1 MTQNPSVEAAVTSRG
16 RSVKAR
22 LRTWVVRLV
31 LAALLIVVTL
41 VVGGGVQAVVN
52 VPGLQPWHRLVPR
65 GELRA
70 ADLDDAFTLQ
80 QYLAREAAVFRQ
92 VRDEVET
99 PASAASSSQL
109 ANRYHAASISSPRRA
124 SRDWNRTFE
133 LMPAAVRGGAL
144 LIHGLT
150 DSPYSMR
157 AIAERL
163 RAQGYYALAL
173 RMPGH
178 GTVPGALT
186 EATAEDWMAAVRL
199 GARHVRRTIGAGRPM
214 VLVGYSNGG
223 ALVVR
228 YALEAAADSRL
239 PAPSRLVLISP
250 MIGVSPL
257 ARIARVISALGPL
270 PFFAKARW
278 LEVVPEYNPF
288 KYNSFPANAANQ
300 SYRVS
305 SLLRAEVAAAAQNGR
320 IDRLPPIL
328 AFQSVVDAT
337 VSTAAVVHDL
347 FDQLRGN
354 GHELVVFDINRSAR
368 LEPYIRPAD
377 AALVSSLAAGGPRR
391 YRRTVITN
399 LSADVS
405 EVRARSAAPGST
417 TADDVP
423 LGLAWPTGVFSLSH
437 VALPFAIDDPVYG
450 SQPPESPTP
459 SIALGR
465 LSPRGEKA
473 VLTVP
478 VETLMRIGWNPF
490 LPFMLDRL
498 GEWTERHP
506 EPRPHTS
513 AEENAP

>member
-1 MTQNPSVEAAVTSRG
+1 MRGNPPVEAAVTSPG

-22 LRTWVVRLV
+22 MSTWVVRLA
-31 LAALLIVVTL
+31 LTGLLIAVTL
-41 VVGGGVQAVVN
+41 VVGGGVQAVLN
-52 VPGLQPWHRLVPR
+52 VPDLQVWHRLVPR
-65 GELRA
+65 AELRA
-70 ADLDDAFTLQ
+70 ADLDDAFTLN
-80 QYLAREAAVFRQ
+80 QYLAREADVFEE

-99 PASAASSSQL
+99 PTSASSASQL
-109 ANRYHAASISSPRRA
+109 ANRYQSASISSPRRA

-157 AIAERL
+157 AIAERM

-186 EATAEDWMAAVRL
+186 KATAEDWMAAVRL
-199 GARHVRRTIGAGRPM
+199 GARHVRRTIGAGQPM

-228 YALEAAADSRL
+228 YALEAVADSRL

-305 SLLRAEVAAAAQNGR
+305 SLLRAEVAAAAQSGR
-320 IDRLPPIL
+320 ISRLPPIL

-354 GHELVVFDINRSAR
+354 DNELVVFDINRRAR

-377 AALVSSLAAGGPRR
+377 AALVSSLAAGGARR

-399 LSADVS
+399 LSAETGADVRYFTIERNDVKVADMQHLFGEVHRLVS
-405 EVRARSAAPGST
+405 EST
-417 TADDVP
+417 P
-423 LGLAWPTGVFSLSH
+423 
-437 VALPFAIDDPVYG
+437 
-450 SQPPESPTP
+450 
-459 SIALGR
+459 
-465 LSPRGEKA
+465 
-473 VLTVP
+473 
-478 VETLMRIGWNPF
+478 
-490 LPFMLDRL
+490 
-498 GEWTERHP
+498 
-506 EPRPHTS
+506 
-513 AEENAP
+513 